1 MKKICLTISAILLS
15 SHAMADTNTAYV
27 RNGNIYTHENQ
38 AFIGGGVIT
47 GSKFYKGQ
55 DHQTAAYLNG
65 GYHGED
71 FNADLAGINYRFLG
85 SNEDVFNMS
94 AFIAANPGFDS
105 DKADIL
111 AGMSDRKFSADLGL
125 NADIHLGQGTLATKF
140 QHDVTGV
147 YKSFQADITYYHPV
161 NLGGVADLVPYAG
174 VHYFS
179 KDYVNYYTGVSQSDA
194 TVGRPAYKSDGA
206 FAYKVGYML
215 VIPVT
220 ENLDVTQSTGYSYL
234 DSNIS
239 DSPLVDSQNQW
250 ATTFGISYAF

>member
-1 MKKICLTISAILLS
+1 M
-15 SHAMADTNTAYV
+15 
-27 RNGNIYTHENQ
+27 
-38 AFIGGGVIT
+38 
-47 GSKFYKGQ
+47 
-55 DHQTAAYLNG
+55 
-65 GYHGED
+65 
-71 FNADLAGINYRFLG
+71 
-85 SNEDVFNMS
+85 
-94 AFIAANPGFDS
+94 
-105 DKADIL
+105 
-111 AGMSDRKFSADLGL
+111 
-125 NADIHLGQGTLATKF
+125 
-140 QHDVTGV
+140 
-147 YKSFQADITYYHPV
+147 
-161 NLGGVADLVPYAG
+161 PYAG